1 MEIKIQEKIK
11 IKSVRIPSNESDLW
25 FRVPNSAQVAVPG
38 EGGEGEG
45 GKNKYGG
52 LPHEMKGAVR
62 KTGSCHDVS
71 VCW

>member
-38 EGGEGEG
+38 EGGGRV
-45 GKNKYGG
+45 GKIKMGDYR
-52 LPHEMKGAVR
+52 MK
-62 KTGSCHDVS
+62 
-71 VCW
+71 

>member
-25 FRVPNSAQVAVPG
+25 FRVPNSAHLAVPG

-45 GKNKYGG
+45 GKNKYGDYR
-52 LPHEMKGAVR
+52 MK
-62 KTGSCHDVS
+62 
-71 VCW
+71 